1 MKVLAARLLGSTPIH
16 LCRVGTVA
24 VLAGL
29 TCLLN
34 ACFPVTQPEP
44 LPSHTPTL
52 TTTATPTI
60 LWFPPTA
67 TRTPLPSIVPSETP
81 DYRPGIGANLLSDDF
96 SEASHWLTG
105 NMGKGT
111 ISISGNEIS
120 LVLTQPKGYLYSYR
134 DEPTLGDFYLELTAN
149 PSLCAG
155 LDEYGL
161 LLRYNSPGDFYR
173 FSLSCNGQTRLDKL
187 SGGLASSPQPWLASI
202 SVPSA
207 APSNSRLGVWA
218 NGSKMRFFINGAY
231 QFGVT
236 DRTLPAGRIGVF
248 VRSNGENAVTTSFSD
263 LVIYQIQP

>member
-1 MKVLAARLLGSTPIH
+1 MKFLATRLLGSMPVH
-16 LCRVGTVA
+16 FRRMGMVA
-24 VLAGL
+24 MFAGL
-29 TCLLN
+29 VWLLN
-34 ACFPVTQPEP
+34 ACLPVSLPAP

-52 TTTATPTI
+52 TTTATPTF

-67 TRTPLPSIVPSETP
+67 TRTPAPTIVPSETP
-81 DYRPGIGANLLSDDF
+81 DYRPGVGASLLEDDF

-120 LVLTQPKGYLYSYR
+120 LALNQPKGYLYSFR
-134 DEPTLGDFYLELTAN
+134 DEPTLGNFYLEITAS
-149 PSLCAG
+149 PSLCTG

-161 LLRYNSPGDFYR
+161 LLRYTSPVDFYR

-187 SGGLASSPQPWLASI
+187 SGGMASSPQPWLVSI

-207 APSNSRLGVWA
+207 APSSSRLGVWA
-218 NGSKMRFFINGAY
+218 HGSDLRFFINGEY

-236 DRTLPAGRIGVF
+236 DRSLPVGMIGVF
-248 VRSNGENAVTTSFSD
+248 VRSSGENAVTASFSD

>member
-1 MKVLAARLLGSTPIH
+1 MKVLAARLLDNMPVH
-16 LCRVGTVA
+16 FYRAGTVA
-24 VLAGL
+24 VLAGF
-29 TCLLN
+29 TWLLN
-34 ACFPVTQPEP
+34 ACLPVTSPEP
-44 LPSHTPTL
+44 LPSYTPTI

-67 TRTPLPSIVPSETP
+67 TRTLAPTIVPSETP
-81 DYRPGIGANLLSDDF
+81 DYRPGVGTSLLVDNF
-96 SEASHWLTG
+96 SASNHWLTG

-120 LVLTQPKGYLYSYR
+120 LALNQPKGYLYSFR
-134 DEPTLGDFYLELTAN
+134 DEPTLGNFYLEITTS
-149 PSLCAG
+149 PSLCMG

-187 SGGLASSPQPWLASI
+187 SGGTASSPQTWLASI

-207 APSNSRLGVWA
+207 APSSSRLGVWA
-218 NGSKMRFFINGAY
+218 NGSDLRFFINGEY

-236 DRTLPAGRIGVF
+236 DRTLPAGMIGVF
-248 VRSNGENAVTTSFSD
+248 VRSNGENAVTASFSD